1 MRERLNNAFPVLMV
15 SVLWRADPRRT
26 LVVGLSVLL
35 GGGLPA
41 VLMVATGR
49 VVAAITN
56 ADNANALS
64 RGVWATV
71 TFVAVTLF
79 LAAVMLV
86 GGIAQAGLSRSYLE
100 SVEDMLARAVLGP
113 VTIGHLEDAEV
124 AARIGRATEAT
135 RENVYYWSLRALVSG
150 SRLRI
155 TGIVSGCLLFA
166 FAWWAPLLLFF
177 AYGLLVWLD
186 ARWLAVATDELVQV
200 TGTSRRRAEYYRSL
214 LAAPSAAKEVRV
226 FSLADW
232 IEPRFVETWS
242 TAMAAVW
249 RRRSEIN
256 SIVVFGVVALAV
268 SHALVVGVL
277 GHRALTGALTIA
289 AITVYVQAIIGTAAV
304 AEAGYE
310 MSGVA
315 RAGRELRNL
324 TELVEQFGDDTATVD
339 PAAQRPP
346 GEPVT
351 IDVRDVHFAYPG
363 AAVPVLDGLN
373 LHVPAGQALAIVGA
387 NGAGK
392 STVIKLLTGLYAPTR
407 GSILIDGQPADPRRG
422 ETAAIFQSFGRY
434 DLSLRDNITLTVD
447 DVDDIGVEAALQSAG
462 AAGLTSSLD
471 VPLSSTY
478 TDGTDLSGG
487 QWQRVALARA
497 LAAVD
502 RGAGLLILDEP
513 TAALDVRAEVDLFNR
528 FLEVTRGV
536 TTVLVS
542 HRLSSVRHAD
552 RIVVLD
558 GGVLVEDGTHE
569 QLLAADGRYADIFG
583 LQAALFATDTTA
595 RLGEQPNGE

>member
-1 MRERLNNAFPVLMV
+1 VNNALPLFMV

-26 LVVGLSVLL
+26 LVVGISVLL
-35 GGGLPA
+35 GGALPA

-49 VVAAITN
+49 VVDAIAH

-71 TFVAVTLF
+71 AFVAVSLC
-79 LAAVMLV
+79 LAAVMLI

-100 SVEDMLARAVLGP
+100 TAEDMLARAILGP

-124 AARIGRATEAT
+124 AARIGRATEAS

-166 FAWWAPLLLFF
+166 FAWWAPLLLFA

-186 ARWLAVATDELVQV
+186 GRWLAVATDELVQV
-200 TGTSRRRAEYYRSL
+200 TGTSRRRAEYYRTL
-214 LAAPSAAKEVRV
+214 LAEPSAAKEVRV

-232 IEPRFVETWS
+232 IEQRFVETWS

-256 SIVVFGVVALAV
+256 SILVFGVLALVV

-277 GHRALTGALTIA
+277 GHRAWTGAVSIA
-289 AITVYVQAIIGTAAV
+289 AITVYVQAIIGTGAV
-304 AEAGYE
+304 AEASYE
-310 MSGVA
+310 MGGVA
-315 RAGRELRNL
+315 RAGREIRNL
-324 TELVEQFGDDTATVD
+324 TELVEQFGADTARVD
-339 PAAQRPP
+339 AAAQRPS
-346 GEPVT
+346 GEPVS
-351 IDVRDVHFAYPG
+351 IDVRDVHFTYPG
-363 AAVPVLDGLN
+363 TATPVLDGLS
-373 LHVPAGQALAIVGA
+373 LQVPAGQALAIVGA

-392 STVIKLLTGLYAPTR
+392 STIIKLLTGLYIPTR
-407 GSILIDGQPADPRRG
+407 GDILIDHQAADPRRG
-422 ETAAIFQSFGRY
+422 QTAAIFQSFGRY
-434 DLSLRDNITLTVD
+434 DLSLRDNITLTLDAVND
-447 DVDDIGVEAALQSAG
+447 ATVEGALHAAG

-471 VPLSSTY
+471 VPLSAAY
-478 TDGTDLSGG
+478 ADGTDLSGG

-497 LAAVD
+497 LAGVD

-513 TAALDVRAEVDLFNR
+513 TAALDVRAEVDLFDR

-569 QLLAADGRYADIFG
+569 QLLAAGGRYADMFR
-583 LQAALFATDTTA
+583 LQAALFAADPINPTEGA
-595 RLGEQPNGE
+595 V

>member
-1 MRERLNNAFPVLMV
+1 MV
-15 SVLWRADPRRT
+15 SVLWRADRRRT
-26 LVVGLSVLL
+26 VVLAVCVLL
-35 GGGLPA
+35 GGVLPA
-41 VLMVATGR
+41 ALMVVTGR
-49 VVAAITN
+49 VVEAIAH
-56 ADNANALS
+56 ADDVDALS
-64 RGVWATV
+64 RGLSATV
-71 TFVAVTLF
+71 AFIVVSLC

-86 GGIAQAGLSRSYLE
+86 GELAQAGLSRSYLE
-100 SVEDMLARAVLGP
+100 TVEDMLASAVLGP

-124 AARIGRATEAT
+124 AARIGQATEAT

-155 TGIVSGCLLFA
+155 TGIVSGCLLFW
-166 FAWWAPLLLFF
+166 FAWWAPLLLFA

-186 ARWLAVATDELVQV
+186 GRWLAVATDELVEV
-200 TGTSRRRAEYYRSL
+200 TGTSRRRAEYYRTL
-214 LAAPSAAKEVRV
+214 LAEPSAAKEIRV
-226 FSLADW
+226 FSLAGW
-232 IEPRFVETWS
+232 IEQRFVETWS
-242 TAMAAVW
+242 TAMAVVW

-256 SIVVFGVVALAV
+256 SIVVFGVGALVV
-268 SHALVVGVL
+268 SHALVIGVL
-277 GHRALTGALTIA
+277 GHRALTGALSIA
-289 AITVYVQAIIGTAAV
+289 AVTVYVQAIIGTVAV

-324 TELVEQFGDDTATVD
+324 TELEERFGARTSATADHQSRGAVS
-339 PAAQRPP
+339 
-346 GEPVT
+346 
-351 IDVRDVHFAYPG
+351 INIRDVHFAYPG
-363 AAVPVLDGLN
+363 ASRAVLDGLS
-373 LHVPAGQALAIVGA
+373 LDVPAGQALAIVGA

-392 STVIKLLTGLYAPTR
+392 STIIKLLTGLYTPTR
-407 GSILIDGQPADPRRG
+407 GDVLVDHQPADPRRG
-422 ETAAIFQSFGRY
+422 QTAAIFQSFGRY
-434 DLSLRDNITLTVD
+434 DLSLRDNITLTADGVD
-447 DVDDIGVEAALQSAG
+447 DAAIQAALQAAG
-462 AAGLTSSLD
+462 ATGLTSSLD
-471 VPLSSTY
+471 VPLSATY
-478 TDGTDLSGG
+478 AGGTDLSGG

-513 TAALDVRAEVDLFNR
+513 TAALDVRAEVDLFDR

-569 QLLAADGRYADIFG
+569 QLLAAGGPYAELFS
-583 LQAALFATDTTA
+583 LQAALFAAD
-595 RLGEQPNGE
+595 RPSNGGAA

>member
-1 MRERLNNAFPVLMV
+1 MRERLNNALPVLMV

-26 LVVGLSVLL
+26 VVVAISVVL
-35 GGGLPA
+35 GGALPA

-49 VVAAITN
+49 VVDAIAN
-56 ADNANALS
+56 PDSANALS

-71 TFVAVTLF
+71 TFVAVSLC
-79 LAAVMLV
+79 LAAVMLA
-86 GGIAQAGLSRSYLE
+86 GGLAQAGLSRSYLE
-100 SVEDMLARAVLGP
+100 TVEDMLAKAVLGP

-124 AARIGRATEAT
+124 AARIGRATEAS

-166 FAWWAPLLLFF
+166 FAWWAPLLLFA

-186 ARWLAVATDELVQV
+186 GRWLAVATDELVQV
-200 TGTSRRRAEYYRSL
+200 TGTSRRRAEYYRTL
-214 LAAPSAAKEVRV
+214 LAEPSAAKEVRV

-232 IEPRFVETWS
+232 IEQRFVETWS

-256 SIVVFGVVALAV
+256 SIVVFGVLALV
-268 SHALVVGVL
+268 LSHALVIGVL
-277 GHRALTGALTIA
+277 GHRALTGALSIA

-315 RAGRELRNL
+315 RTSRELRNL
-324 TELVEQFGDDTATVD
+324 TELVEEFGDDSATVD
-339 PAAQRPP
+339 APSVSRSGA
-346 GEPVT
+346 PVE
-351 IDVRDVHFAYPG
+351 IDVRDVHFTYPG
-363 AAVPVLDGLN
+363 ATTPVLDGLS

-392 STVIKLLTGLYAPTR
+392 STIIKLLTGLYLPTR
-407 GSILIDGQPADPRRG
+407 GDIFIDDKPADPRRG
-422 ETAAIFQSFGRY
+422 QTAAIFQSFGRY

-447 DVDDIGVEAALQSAG
+447 AVDDATVQSALHAAG
-462 AAGLTSSLD
+462 AAGLTSSLNI
-471 VPLSSTY
+471 PLSATY
-478 TDGTDLSGG
+478 ADGTDLSGG

-497 LAAVD
+497 LAAVG

-513 TAALDVRAEVDLFNR
+513 TAALDVRAEVDLFDR

-569 QLLAADGRYADIFG
+569 ELLAAHGRYADMFHM
-583 LQAALFATDTTA
+583 QAGLFAANRSPEGKEPD
-595 RLGEQPNGE
+595 GE